1 MSQVEAGSSDLR
13 QPLQAVGSVLSRL
26 PGAGLVNKAA
36 DSALDWIG
44 AISPRGR
51 RMAVY
56 TGAGVLGVAGV
67 VEWPLAVTG
76 AAVAWLTQPRTPEQ
90 ARTETAEDHA
100 AASPQGHMAETGARP
115 AMADR
120 STTPSETTDTEHY
133 GPGDRLALS
142 HLHHEDPGRHTH
154 EQPAKVGDPVTASA
168 LKQVAKASEHHT

>member
-1 MSQVEAGSSDLR
+1 MSQVQAGSSDLR
-13 QPLQAVGSVLSRL
+13 QPWQAVGSMLSRL
-26 PGAGLVNKAA
+26 PGVKQVSKAA

-67 VEWPLAVTG
+67 VEWPLAATG
-76 AAVAWLTQPRTPEQ
+76 AAVAWLTQPRPPGD
-90 ARTETAEDHA
+90 ARVDTAEDDA
-100 AASPQGHMAETGARP
+100 IPSPQGDMAETGARP

-120 STTPSETTDTEHY
+120 GTAPSEATGTERY
-133 GPGDRLALS
+133 GPGDRLAPS
-142 HLHHEDPGRHTH
+142 HFHHDHPGRHTH